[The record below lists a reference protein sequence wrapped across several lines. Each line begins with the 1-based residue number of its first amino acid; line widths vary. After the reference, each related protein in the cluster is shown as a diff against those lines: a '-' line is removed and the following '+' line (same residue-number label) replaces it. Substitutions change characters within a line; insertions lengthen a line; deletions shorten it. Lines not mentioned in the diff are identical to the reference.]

1 MNRRKFLTRAIALW
15 LSLSASAQA
24 LAEARVRVDT
34 DAEFIRVVAE
44 IETRVDRNLAWRVL
58 SDYGRWAEF
67 VPDLQVSRVISSPDE
82 PIRLEQRGRIPW
94 LPNFPLVM
102 ITQVKETPPRS
113 IQFLRVAGNVRSFM
127 GEWQILGKNP
137 VRLVYRS
144 LIEPGFALPPEVSI
158 EIFRHDAKVRLE
170 AMAREMARRAAAEGN
185 PPPR

>member
-1 MNRRKFLTRAIALW
+1 MNRRKFLTRATGLW
-15 LSLSASAQA
+15 LSLAACGQA

-34 DAEFIRVVAE
+34 DAELIRVVAE
-44 IETRVDRNLAWRVL
+44 IETRVHRDLAWQVL

-67 VPDLQVSRVISSPDE
+67 VPDLQVCRVISGPGE

-113 IQFLRVAGNVRSFM
+113 IQFLRIAGNVRSFM
-127 GEWQILGKNP
+127 GEWQIVGKNP
-137 VRLVYRS
+137 ARLVYRS

-158 EIFRHDAKVRLE
+158 EIFRHDAKVRME
-170 AMAREMARRAAAEGN
+170 AMAREMARRGALEDDRQ
-185 PPPR
+185 PR